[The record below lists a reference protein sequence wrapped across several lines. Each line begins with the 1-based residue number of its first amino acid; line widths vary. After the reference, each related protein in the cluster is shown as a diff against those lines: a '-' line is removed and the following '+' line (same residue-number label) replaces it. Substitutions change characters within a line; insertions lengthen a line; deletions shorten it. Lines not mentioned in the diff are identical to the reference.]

1 MSTIIPAAPDWRI
14 CFPGPNGRFAQ
25 VGIIAWHVDDDLN
38 VVPITAFGLG
48 DVSEGYVLATPDL
61 FVRMPNG
68 PFFNSY
74 NDVAAY
80 FAKAGAQ

>member
-1 MSTIIPAAPDWRI
+1 MGPVPKYAASSRP
-14 CFPGPNGRFAQ
+14 PHAGRY
-25 VGIIAWHVDDDLN
+25 VTSIA
-38 VVPITAFGLG
+38 VPVARDAFISDPSGLTSFGLG
-48 DVSEGYVLATPDL
+48 DVSEGYVLDL